1 MNHNAGTFRLV
12 HPSDEFPEKSHIQHH
27 KKHKQPLN
35 PASDVQKIPC
45 LKKN

>member
-12 HPSDEFPEKSHIQHH
+12 HPSDEFL
-27 KKHKQPLN
+27 KKVTSGVTKNRRDPLSS
-35 PASDVQKIPC
+35 PSDVQKIPC